1 MSDLFLGIII
11 LVLQFLVRDSLSVIP
26 FDSAKTLINPF
37 NYEENKVIFNVLI
50 LMFILMIFIINYLIK
65 DFSDIYDMRNFIL
78 SRCSKKK
85 MFLMIFKKGLLS
97 ILKIL
102 LMFSF
107 VSLIF
112 SKMTQILNLIDLIKI
127 DLIMFLTLLSW
138 FLIMTIMFFIIK
150 SMKKMLYVVTVF
162 LIIMQYIAF
171 YIKYL
176 GIIVIS
182 NQYTFEN
189 IIFFVIVK
197 VIFIMCLVIIDY
209 KLFDKWEVIGGI
221 MVLERQ
227 CF

>member
-26 FDSAKTLINPF
+26 FESAKTLINPF
-37 NYEENKVIFNVLI
+37 NYEGNKVIFNVLI

-78 SRCSKKK
+78 SRCSKKN
-85 MFLMIFKKGLLS
+85 MFLMIFKKGFLS

-107 VSLIF
+107 VSLIL
-112 SKMTQILNLIDLIKI
+112 SKMTQIFDLIDLIKI

-150 SMKKMLYVVTVF
+150 SMKKTLYVVTVF

-197 VIFIMCLVIIDY
+197 VVFIMCLVIIDY
-209 KLFDKWEVIGGI
+209 KLFDKWEVIGG
-221 MVLERQ
+221 
-227 CF
+227 CDDD

>member
-26 FDSAKTLINPF
+26 FESAKILINPF

-85 MFLMIFKKGLLS
+85 MFLMIFRKGLLS

-112 SKMTQILNLIDLIKI
+112 SKMTQILDVIDLIKI

-150 SMKKMLYVVTVF
+150 SMKKTLYVVTVF

-197 VIFIMCLVIIDY
+197 VVFIMCLLIIDY
-209 KLFDKWEVIGGI
+209 KLFDKWEVIGG
-221 MVLERQ
+221 
-227 CF
+227 CDDD

>member
-26 FDSAKTLINPF
+26 FDSAKILINPF

-112 SKMTQILNLIDLIKI
+112 SKMIQILNLIDLIKI

-150 SMKKMLYVVTVF
+150 SMKKTLYVVTVF

-171 YIKYL
+171 YTKYL

-189 IIFFVIVK
+189 IIFFVIFK
-197 VIFIMCLVIIDY
+197 VVFIMCLVIIDY
-209 KLFDKWEVIGGI
+209 KLFYKWEVIGG
-221 MVLERQ
+221 
-227 CF
+227 CDDD

>member
-85 MFLMIFKKGLLS
+85 MFLMIFKKGFLS

-112 SKMTQILNLIDLIKI
+112 SKMTQILDVIDLIKI

-150 SMKKMLYVVTVF
+150 SMKKTLYVVTVF

-197 VIFIMCLVIIDY
+197 VVFIMCLVIIDY
-209 KLFDKWEVIGGI
+209 KLFDKWEVIGG
-221 MVLERQ
+221 
-227 CF
+227 CDDD

>member
-85 MFLMIFKKGLLS
+85 MFLMIFRKGLFS

-112 SKMTQILNLIDLIKI
+112 SKMTQILDLIDLIKI

-150 SMKKMLYVVTVF
+150 SMKKTLYVVTVF
-162 LIIMQYIAF
+162 FIIMQYIAF

-197 VIFIMCLVIIDY
+197 VIFIMCLLIIDY
-209 KLFDKWEVIGGI
+209 KLFDKWEVIGG
-221 MVLERQ
+221 
-227 CF
+227 CDDD

>member
-1 MSDLFLGIII
+1 MNDLFLGIII

-26 FDSAKTLINPF
+26 FDSAKTLIYPF

-85 MFLMIFKKGLLS
+85 MFLMIFRKGLFS

-112 SKMTQILNLIDLIKI
+112 SKMTQILDLIDLIKI

-150 SMKKMLYVVTVF
+150 SMKKTLYVVTVF
-162 LIIMQYIAF
+162 FIIMQYIAF

-197 VIFIMCLVIIDY
+197 VIFIMCLLIIDY
-209 KLFDKWEVIGGI
+209 KLFDKWEVIGG
-221 MVLERQ
+221 
-227 CF
+227 CDDD

>member
-11 LVLQFLVRDSLSVIP
+11 LVLQFLVKDSLSVIP
-26 FDSAKTLINPF
+26 FESAKTLINPF

-112 SKMTQILNLIDLIKI
+112 SKMTQILDLIDLIKI

-150 SMKKMLYVVTVF
+150 SMKKTLYVVTVF

-197 VIFIMCLVIIDY
+197 VVFIICLVIIDY
-209 KLFDKWEVIGGI
+209 KLFDKWEVIGG
-221 MVLERQ
+221 
-227 CF
+227 CDDD

>member
-26 FDSAKTLINPF
+26 FESAKTLINPF

-85 MFLMIFKKGLLS
+85 MFLMIFKKGFLS

-112 SKMTQILNLIDLIKI
+112 SKMTQILDVIDLIKI

-150 SMKKMLYVVTVF
+150 SIKKTLYVVTVF
-162 LIIMQYIAF
+162 LIIMQYIVF

-197 VIFIMCLVIIDY
+197 VIFIMCLLIIDY
-209 KLFDKWEVIGGI
+209 KLFDKWEVIGG
-221 MVLERQ
+221 
-227 CF
+227 CDDD

>member
-1 MSDLFLGIII
+1 
-11 LVLQFLVRDSLSVIP
+11 
-26 FDSAKTLINPF
+26 
-37 NYEENKVIFNVLI
+37 
-50 LMFILMIFIINYLIK
+50 
-65 DFSDIYDMRNFIL
+65 MRNFIL

-150 SMKKMLYVVTVF
+150 SMKKTLYVVTVF

-197 VIFIMCLVIIDY
+197 VIFIMCLLIIDY
-209 KLFDKWEVIGGI
+209 KLFDKWEVIGG
-221 MVLERQ
+221 
-227 CF
+227 CDDD

>member
-1 MSDLFLGIII
+1 MNDLFLGIII

-37 NYEENKVIFNVLI
+37 NYEGNKVIFNVLI

-112 SKMTQILNLIDLIKI
+112 SKMTQILDLIDLIKI

-138 FLIMTIMFFIIK
+138 FLIMTIMFFIIR
-150 SMKKMLYVVTVF
+150 SMKKTLYVVTVF

-209 KLFDKWEVIGGI
+209 KLFDKWEVIGG
-221 MVLERQ
+221 
-227 CF
+227 CDDD

>member
-37 NYEENKVIFNVLI
+37 NYEENKMIFNVLI

-97 ILKIL
+97 ILK
-102 LMFSF
+102 

-150 SMKKMLYVVTVF
+150 SMKKTLYVVTVF

-197 VIFIMCLVIIDY
+197 VIFIMCLLIIDY
-209 KLFDKWEVIGGI
+209 KLFDKWEVIGG
-221 MVLERQ
+221 
-227 CF
+227 CDDD

>member
-26 FDSAKTLINPF
+26 FESAKILINPF
-37 NYEENKVIFNVLI
+37 NYEGNKVIFNILI

-127 DLIMFLTLLSW
+127 NLIMFFTLLSW

-150 SMKKMLYVVTVF
+150 SMKKTLYVVTVF

-197 VIFIMCLVIIDY
+197 VVFIMCLLIIDY
-209 KLFDKWEVIGGI
+209 KLFDKWEVIGG
-221 MVLERQ
+221 
-227 CF
+227 CDDD

>member
-37 NYEENKVIFNVLI
+37 NYEGNKVIFNVLI

-85 MFLMIFKKGLLS
+85 MFLMIFRKGLLP

-112 SKMTQILNLIDLIKI
+112 SKMTQIFDLIDLIKI

-150 SMKKMLYVVTVF
+150 SMKKTLYVVTVF

-197 VIFIMCLVIIDY
+197 VIFIMCLLIIDY
-209 KLFDKWEVIGGI
+209 KLFDKWEVIGG
-221 MVLERQ
+221 
-227 CF
+227 CDDD

>member
-26 FDSAKTLINPF
+26 FESAKTLINPF

-85 MFLMIFKKGLLS
+85 MFLMIFRKGLLS

-112 SKMTQILNLIDLIKI
+112 SKMTQILDLIDLIKI

-150 SMKKMLYVVTVF
+150 SMKKALYVVTVF

-197 VIFIMCLVIIDY
+197 VVFIMFLVIIDY
-209 KLFDKWEVIGGI
+209 KLFDKWEVIGG
-221 MVLERQ
+221 
-227 CF
+227 CDDD

>member
-85 MFLMIFKKGLLS
+85 MFLMIFRKGLLS

-127 DLIMFLTLLSW
+127 DLIMFFTLLSW

-150 SMKKMLYVVTVF
+150 SMKKTLYVVTVF
-162 LIIMQYIAF
+162 LIIIQYIAF

-189 IIFFVIVK
+189 IIFFVIFK
-197 VIFIMCLVIIDY
+197 VVFIMCLVIIDY
-209 KLFDKWEVIGGI
+209 KLFDKWEVIGG
-221 MVLERQ
+221 
-227 CF
+227 CDDD

>member
-26 FDSAKTLINPF
+26 FESAKTLINPF

-65 DFSDIYDMRNFIL
+65 DLSDIYDMRNFIL

-85 MFLMIFKKGLLS
+85 MFLMIFRKGLLS

-127 DLIMFLTLLSW
+127 DLIMFFTLLSW

-150 SMKKMLYVVTVF
+150 SMKKTLYVVTVF

-197 VIFIMCLVIIDY
+197 FVFIMCLVIIDY
-209 KLFDKWEVIGGI
+209 KLFDKWEVIGG
-221 MVLERQ
+221 
-227 CF
+227 CDDD

>member
-50 LMFILMIFIINYLIK
+50 LMCILMIFIINYLIK

-112 SKMTQILNLIDLIKI
+112 SKMTQILDLIDLIKI

-150 SMKKMLYVVTVF
+150 SMKKTLYVVTVF

-197 VIFIMCLVIIDY
+197 VVFIICLLIIDY
-209 KLFDKWEVIGGI
+209 KLFDKWEVIGG
-221 MVLERQ
+221 
-227 CF
+227 CDDD

>member
-1 MSDLFLGIII
+1 MILGIII

-85 MFLMIFKKGLLS
+85 MFFMIFRKGLLS

-112 SKMTQILNLIDLIKI
+112 SKMTQILDLIDLIKI

-150 SMKKMLYVVTVF
+150 SMKKTLYVVTVF

-197 VIFIMCLVIIDY
+197 VIFIMCLLIIDY
-209 KLFDKWEVIGGI
+209 KLFDKWEVIGG
-221 MVLERQ
+221 
-227 CF
+227 CDDD

>member
-37 NYEENKVIFNVLI
+37 NYEGNKVIFNVLI

-85 MFLMIFKKGLLS
+85 MFLMIFKKGILS

-150 SMKKMLYVVTVF
+150 SMKKTLYVVTVF

-189 IIFFVIVK
+189 IIFFVIFK
-197 VIFIMCLVIIDY
+197 VIFIMCLLIIDY
-209 KLFDKWEVIGGI
+209 KLFDKWEVIGG
-221 MVLERQ
+221 
-227 CF
+227 CDDD

>member
-11 LVLQFLVRDSLSVIP
+11 LVLQFLVRYSLSVIP
-26 FDSAKTLINPF
+26 FESAKILINPF
-37 NYEENKVIFNVLI
+37 NYEGNKVIFNVLI

-150 SMKKMLYVVTVF
+150 SMKKTLYVVTVF

-189 IIFFVIVK
+189 IIFFAIVK
-197 VIFIMCLVIIDY
+197 VVFIMCLVIIDY
-209 KLFDKWEVIGGI
+209 KLFDKWEVIGG
-221 MVLERQ
+221 
-227 CF
+227 CDDD

>member
-26 FDSAKTLINPF
+26 FESAKTLINPF
-37 NYEENKVIFNVLI
+37 NYEGNRVIFNFLI

-85 MFLMIFKKGLLS
+85 MFLMIFRKGLLS

-112 SKMTQILNLIDLIKI
+112 SKMTQILDLIDLIKI

-150 SMKKMLYVVTVF
+150 SMKKTLYVVTVF

-197 VIFIMCLVIIDY
+197 VVFIMCLVIIDY
-209 KLFDKWEVIGGI
+209 KLFDKWEVIGG
-221 MVLERQ
+221 
-227 CF
+227 CDDD

>member
-1 MSDLFLGIII
+1 MNDLFLGIII

-26 FDSAKTLINPF
+26 FDSAKILINPF
-37 NYEENKVIFNVLI
+37 NYEGNKVIFNVLI

-85 MFLMIFKKGLLS
+85 MFLMIFRKGLLS

-112 SKMTQILNLIDLIKI
+112 SKMTQILDLIDLIKI
-127 DLIMFLTLLSW
+127 DLIVFLTLLSW

-150 SMKKMLYVVTVF
+150 SMKKTLYVVTVF

-197 VIFIMCLVIIDY
+197 VVFIMCLVIIDY
-209 KLFDKWEVIGGI
+209 KLFDKWEVIGG
-221 MVLERQ
+221 
-227 CF
+227 CDDD

>member
-26 FDSAKTLINPF
+26 FESAKTLINPF
-37 NYEENKVIFNVLI
+37 NYEGNKVIFNVLI

-85 MFLMIFKKGLLS
+85 MFLMIFRKGLFS

-209 KLFDKWEVIGGI
+209 KLFDKWEVIGG
-221 MVLERQ
+221 
-227 CF
+227 CDDD

>member
-26 FDSAKTLINPF
+26 FESAKILINPF
-37 NYEENKVIFNVLI
+37 NYEGNKVIFNILI

-112 SKMTQILNLIDLIKI
+112 SKMTQILDLIDLIKI

-150 SMKKMLYVVTVF
+150 SMKKTLYVVTVF

-176 GIIVIS
+176 DIIVIS

-197 VIFIMCLVIIDY
+197 VVFIMCLVIIDY
-209 KLFDKWEVIGGI
+209 KLFDKWEVIGG
-221 MVLERQ
+221 
-227 CF
+227 CDDD

>member
-37 NYEENKVIFNVLI
+37 NYEGNKVIFNVLI

-85 MFLMIFKKGLLS
+85 MFLMIFRKGLLS
-97 ILKIL
+97 ILQIL

-112 SKMTQILNLIDLIKI
+112 SKMTQILDLIDLIKI

-150 SMKKMLYVVTVF
+150 SMKKTLYVVTVF

-197 VIFIMCLVIIDY
+197 VVFIMCLVIIDY
-209 KLFDKWEVIGGI
+209 KLFDKWEVIGG
-221 MVLERQ
+221 
-227 CF
+227 CDDD

>member
-127 DLIMFLTLLSW
+127 DLIMFFTLLSW

-150 SMKKMLYVVTVF
+150 SMKKTLYVVTVF

-209 KLFDKWEVIGGI
+209 KLFDKWEVIGG
-221 MVLERQ
+221 
-227 CF
+227 CDDD

>member
-11 LVLQFLVRDSLSVIP
+11 LVLQFLVKDSLSVIP
-26 FDSAKTLINPF
+26 FESAKTLINPF

-85 MFLMIFKKGLLS
+85 MFLMIFKKGFLS

-112 SKMTQILNLIDLIKI
+112 SKMTQILDVIDLIKI

-150 SMKKMLYVVTVF
+150 SIKKTLYVVTVF

-176 GIIVIS
+176 GVIVIS

-197 VIFIMCLVIIDY
+197 VIFIMCLLIIDY
-209 KLFDKWEVIGGI
+209 KLFDKWEVIGG
-221 MVLERQ
+221 
-227 CF
+227 CDDD

>member
-26 FDSAKTLINPF
+26 FESAKTLINPF

-85 MFLMIFKKGLLS
+85 MFFMIFKKGLLS

-150 SMKKMLYVVTVF
+150 SMKKTLYVVTVF

-197 VIFIMCLVIIDY
+197 VVFIMCLLIIDY
-209 KLFDKWEVIGGI
+209 KLFDKWEVIGG
-221 MVLERQ
+221 
-227 CF
+227 CDDD

>member
-26 FDSAKTLINPF
+26 FESAKILINPF

-65 DFSDIYDMRNFIL
+65 DFSDIYDMRNSIL

-85 MFLMIFKKGLLS
+85 MFLIILKKGFLS

-127 DLIMFLTLLSW
+127 DLIMFFTLLSW

-150 SMKKMLYVVTVF
+150 SMKKTLYVVIVF
-162 LIIMQYIAF
+162 LIIIQYIAF

-197 VIFIMCLVIIDY
+197 VVFIMCLVIIDY
-209 KLFDKWEVIGGI
+209 KLFDKWEVIGG
-221 MVLERQ
+221 
-227 CF
+227 CDDD

>member
-26 FDSAKTLINPF
+26 FESAKTLINPF
-37 NYEENKVIFNVLI
+37 NYEGNKVIFNFLI

-85 MFLMIFKKGLLS
+85 MFLMIFRKGFLS

-112 SKMTQILNLIDLIKI
+112 SNMTQILDLIDLIKI

-150 SMKKMLYVVTVF
+150 SMKKTLYVVTVF

-197 VIFIMCLVIIDY
+197 VVFIICLVIIDY
-209 KLFDKWEVIGGI
+209 KLFDKWEVIGG
-221 MVLERQ
+221 
-227 CF
+227 CDDD

>member
-1 MSDLFLGIII
+1 M
-11 LVLQFLVRDSLSVIP
+11 
-26 FDSAKTLINPF
+26 
-37 NYEENKVIFNVLI
+37 IFNILI

-112 SKMTQILNLIDLIKI
+112 SKMTQILDLIDLIKI

-150 SMKKMLYVVTVF
+150 SMKKTLYVVTVF

-197 VIFIMCLVIIDY
+197 VVFIMCLVIIDY
-209 KLFDKWEVIGGI
+209 KLFDKWEVIGG
-221 MVLERQ
+221 
-227 CF
+227 CDDD

>member
-150 SMKKMLYVVTVF
+150 SMKKTFYVVTVF

-197 VIFIMCLVIIDY
+197 VIFIMCLLIIDY
-209 KLFDKWEVIGGI
+209 KLFDKWEVIGG
-221 MVLERQ
+221 
-227 CF
+227 CDDD

>member
-26 FDSAKTLINPF
+26 FDSAKILINPF
-37 NYEENKVIFNVLI
+37 NYEGNKVIFNVLI

-112 SKMTQILNLIDLIKI
+112 SKMTQILDLIDLIKI

-138 FLIMTIMFFIIK
+138 FLIMT
-150 SMKKMLYVVTVF
+150 
-162 LIIMQYIAF
+162 IMQYIAF

-197 VIFIMCLVIIDY
+197 VVFIMCLVIIDY
-209 KLFDKWEVIGGI
+209 KLFDKWEVIGG
-221 MVLERQ
+221 
-227 CF
+227 CDDD

>member
-11 LVLQFLVRDSLSVIP
+11 LVLQFLVKDSLSVIP
-26 FDSAKTLINPF
+26 FESAKTLINPF

-85 MFLMIFKKGLLS
+85 MFLMIFKKGFLS

-112 SKMTQILNLIDLIKI
+112 SKMTQILDVIDLIKI

-150 SMKKMLYVVTVF
+150 SIKKTLYVVTVF

-197 VIFIMCLVIIDY
+197 VIFIMCLLIIDY
-209 KLFDKWEVIGGI
+209 KLFDKWEVIGG
-221 MVLERQ
+221 
-227 CF
+227 CDDD

>member
-37 NYEENKVIFNVLI
+37 NYEENKMIFNVLI

-150 SMKKMLYVVTVF
+150 SMKKTLYVVTVF

-197 VIFIMCLVIIDY
+197 VIFIMCLLIIDY
-209 KLFDKWEVIGGI
+209 KLFDKWEVIGG
-221 MVLERQ
+221 
-227 CF
+227 CDDD

>member
-1 MSDLFLGIII
+1 
-11 LVLQFLVRDSLSVIP
+11 
-26 FDSAKTLINPF
+26 
-37 NYEENKVIFNVLI
+37 
-50 LMFILMIFIINYLIK
+50 MIFIINYLIK

-150 SMKKMLYVVTVF
+150 SMKKTLYVVTVF

-197 VIFIMCLVIIDY
+197 VVFIICLVIIDY
-209 KLFDKWEVIGGI
+209 KLFDKWEVIGG
-221 MVLERQ
+221 
-227 CF
+227 CDDD

>member
-11 LVLQFLVRDSLSVIP
+11 LVLQFLVIDSLSVIP
-26 FDSAKTLINPF
+26 FESAKILINPF
-37 NYEENKVIFNVLI
+37 NYEENKVIFNILI
-50 LMFILMIFIINYLIK
+50 LMFIMMIFIINYLIK

-112 SKMTQILNLIDLIKI
+112 SKMTQILDLIDLIKI

-150 SMKKMLYVVTVF
+150 SMKKTLYVVTVF

-197 VIFIMCLVIIDY
+197 VVFIICLLIIDY
-209 KLFDKWEVIGGI
+209 KLFDKWEVIGG
-221 MVLERQ
+221 
-227 CF
+227 CDDD

>member
-11 LVLQFLVRDSLSVIP
+11 LVLQFLVIDSLSVIP
-26 FDSAKTLINPF
+26 FESAKILINPF
-37 NYEENKVIFNVLI
+37 NYEENKVIFNILI

-112 SKMTQILNLIDLIKI
+112 SKMTQILDLIKI

-150 SMKKMLYVVTVF
+150 SMKKTLYVVTVF

-197 VIFIMCLVIIDY
+197 VVFIMCLVIIDY
-209 KLFDKWEVIGGI
+209 KLFDKWEVIGG
-221 MVLERQ
+221 
-227 CF
+227 CDDD

>member
-1 MSDLFLGIII
+1 MNDLFLGIII

-50 LMFILMIFIINYLIK
+50 LMFILMIFVINYLIK

-85 MFLMIFKKGLLS
+85 MFLMIFRKGLLS

-102 LMFSF
+102 LMFSC

-150 SMKKMLYVVTVF
+150 SMKKTLYVVTVF

-197 VIFIMCLVIIDY
+197 VVFIMCLVIIDY
-209 KLFDKWEVIGGI
+209 KLFDKWEVIGG
-221 MVLERQ
+221 
-227 CF
+227 CDDD

>member
-11 LVLQFLVRDSLSVIP
+11 LVLQFLVKDSLSVIP
-26 FDSAKTLINPF
+26 FESAKTLINPF

-85 MFLMIFKKGLLS
+85 MFLMIFKKGFLS

-112 SKMTQILNLIDLIKI
+112 SKMTQILDVIYLIKI

-150 SMKKMLYVVTVF
+150 SIKKTLYVVTVF

-197 VIFIMCLVIIDY
+197 VIFIMCLLIIDY
-209 KLFDKWEVIGGI
+209 KLFDKWEVIGG
-221 MVLERQ
+221 
-227 CF
+227 CDDD